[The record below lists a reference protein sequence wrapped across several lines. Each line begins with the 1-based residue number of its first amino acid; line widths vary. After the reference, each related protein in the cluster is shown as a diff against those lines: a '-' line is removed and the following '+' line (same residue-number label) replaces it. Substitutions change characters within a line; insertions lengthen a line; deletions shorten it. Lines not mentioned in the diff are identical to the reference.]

1 MIAAGIDLGGTKI
14 EAQVFDADWNC
25 AEKQRSATP
34 QTYADLLAAVAAHVD
49 WIETSYPGLPIGIG

>member
-34 QTYADLLAAVAAHVD
+34 QTYADLLATVAAHVD
-49 WIETSYPGLPIGIG
+49 WI